1 MFGQELLIQV
11 LLCNYLSQAY
21 RWESEGSGGGVGWGQ
36 WGGDRVGEKRTG
48 KMGEGGKSRKIEG
61 GKSRK
66 IEGEGEERSEQFNFP
81 LPDIICLNHNQRW
94 LKAN

>member
-21 RWESEGSGGGVGWGQ
+21 RWESEGSGGGDGWGQ

-48 KMGEGGKSRKIEG
+48 NRQECYMKATHELLSTVLI
-61 GKSRK
+61 
-66 IEGEGEERSEQFNFP
+66 
-81 LPDIICLNHNQRW
+81 LPHCLALSTSVNSLPKHR
-94 LKAN
+94 AC